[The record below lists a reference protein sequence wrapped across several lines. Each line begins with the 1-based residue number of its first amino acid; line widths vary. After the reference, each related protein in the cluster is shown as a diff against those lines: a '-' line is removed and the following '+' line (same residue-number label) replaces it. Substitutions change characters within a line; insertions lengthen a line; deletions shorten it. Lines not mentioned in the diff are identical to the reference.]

1 MSKTGILV
9 KLMILVTMVAAD
21 LSGCGLSRDG
31 IYEMREDFTA
41 WKAAEEMGVGIN
53 LGNTFE
59 AFSADDRN
67 RCAFS
72 SKVGEGRVIDYETC
86 WGAIETTQEMIDGM
100 RDSGF
105 NTVRIP
111 VYWGNGMSDDGTF
124 TVNKSL
130 MKRVEQVVKWVLQ
143 DGMYC
148 VINMHHYDE
157 RLVLSLEREE
167 ATEAART
174 VWTQVAQHFKDYGDH
189 LIFEGYNEYLG
200 FVKDGTEASDA
211 EKFDYCNEM
220 NQAFVE
226 AVRATGGNNSERIL
240 IASGYNTNVDKT
252 TNLGFVMPGDTAEN
266 KLMVSVHYIDNNMNW
281 SKQIG
286 SEAWHTYTV
295 TECEALKKRFTDNG
309 IPVFV
314 GEISAA
320 YGESMVKEPQYG
332 NEHECIREMV
342 RLIREEYGFVPVFW
356 DTNNSDG
363 SSFYSRY
370 LCKITDETDAETVKL
385 YGERK

>member
-1 MSKTGILV
+1 
-9 KLMILVTMVAAD
+9 MIVVTMVAAD

-31 IYEMREDFTA
+31 VYEMREDFTA
-41 WKAAEEMGVGIN
+41 WEAAEEMGVGIN

-86 WGAIETTQEMIDGM
+86 WGAIETTREMIDGM

-111 VYWGNGMSDDGTF
+111 VYWGNGMADDGTF
-124 TVNKSL
+124 TVSKSL

-157 RLVLSLEREE
+157 QLVLSLGREE
-167 ATEAART
+167 ATEAAKT

-200 FVKDGTEASDA
+200 FVKEGTEASDA
-211 EKFDYCNEM
+211 EKFDYCNEL
-220 NQAFVE
+220 NQVFVD
-226 AVRATGGNNSERIL
+226 AVRATGGNNAERIL
-240 IASGYNTNVDKT
+240 IASGYNTNIDKST
-252 TNLGFVMPGDTAEN
+252 TPAFVMPTDTVEN

-286 SEAWHTYTV
+286 GQTWHDYSV
-295 TECEALKKRFTDNG
+295 AQCELLKDRFTDNG

-314 GEISAA
+314 GECTGSYIGRMVSNAE
-320 YGESMVKEPQYG
+320 YGRSQD
-332 NEHECIREMV
+332 CIRE
-342 RLIREEYGFVPVFW
+342 LIRIAREEYGFIPVFW
-356 DTNNSDG
+356 DTNT
-363 SSFYSRY
+363 SRG
-370 LCKITDETDAETVKL
+370 LRSTAVISA
-385 YGERK
+385 R